1 MNMNKIEFVDIVSK
15 PVGITYSRI
24 QTLGIYCWQYER
36 TERRAAFFLP
46 RLSFNS
52 NKEYLENLY
61 PGISKKDLQG
71 KGIFTSIWKIA
82 KFYNKVSILNPEEI
96 LYNDFATLS
105 AFKCWVE
112 RDSDLKR
119 KKEKGEELFLQ
130 IYVLENE
137 SRFAKFKYTE
147 VQNSAATIYY
157 DWSEIPEESEEIK
170 SK

>member
-1 MNMNKIEFVDIVSK
+1 MNKIEFVDIVSK

-24 QTLGIYCWQYER
+24 QTLGIYCWQYEK

-52 NKEYLENLY
+52 NNEYLENLY

-71 KGIFTSIWKIA
+71 KGIYTSIWKIA

-119 KKEKGEELFLQ
+119 KKEKGEEVFLQ

-137 SRFAKFKYTE
+137 SRFPKFKYTE

>member
-1 MNMNKIEFVDIVSK
+1 MNQIEFVDIVSK
-15 PVGITYSRI
+15 PVAITFRRI
-24 QTLGIYCWQYER
+24 QTLGIYCWQYEK

-61 PGISKKDLQG
+61 PGISK
-71 KGIFTSIWKIA
+71 
-82 KFYNKVSILNPEEI
+82 FYNKVSILNPEEI

-105 AFKCWVE
+105 AFKCWVKN
-112 RDSDLKR
+112 DLNLKR

-137 SRFAKFKYTE
+137 SRFAKFKCTE
-147 VQNSAATIYY
+147 VKNPTATIYY